1 MLRVLRDVWGTG
13 FYCTFIS
20 LCKNQQWSLIMLW
33 LNFPISVFHHFHIL
47 IKSLAAL
54 IADIT
59 QIWWRK
65 CRKCIFSDI
74 LALII
79 WYTFSMF
86 IHKLSTIN
94 SYVTAKKQPAWMLLD
109 SAGLLFLLNSSYKA
123 SVQVHQEQ
131 ENHL

>member
-1 MLRVLRDVWGTG
+1 MLRVLRNVWGTG
-13 FYCTFIS
+13 FLLHIHFS
-20 LCKNQQWSLIMLW
+20 LQEPTVVTHHALTQFSL
-33 LNFPISVFHHFHIL
+33 ISVFHHFHIL
-47 IKSLAAL
+47 MKSLAAL

-94 SYVTAKKQPAWMLLD
+94 SYVTAKKQPAWMLLIQLVYV
-109 SAGLLFLLNSSYKA
+109 SFWTHHEA
-123 SVQVHQEQ
+123 SVHVHQDQ